1 MRVEKR
7 IAMALF
13 VLLLVFLLI
22 VLLITLFIFP
32 PSKWVKKMTNEKK
45 RD

>member
-1 MRVEKR
+1 
-7 IAMALF
+7 MALF
-13 VLLLVFLLI
+13 VLLLVFLMI

-32 PSKWVKKMTNEKK
+32 PTRWVKKMTKDNK